1 MMTKVIVPIAIV
13 CAALALL
20 IAAAGCN
27 SSKPEVA
34 TSLTPQQVTGQ
45 QIFNQTCA
53 VCHRNGEHGPN
64 LVGLYKKRYMTNG
77 MPVNDDRVRDTIRMG
92 RAMMPA
98 FGDVL
103 NQQQLEDVI
112 AYLHVI

>member
-1 MMTKVIVPIAIV
+1 MMTKVMVPVAIV
-13 CAALALL
+13 CAVLALL
-20 IAAAGCN
+20 MAAGCN
-27 SSKPEVA
+27 SSKPEIA
-34 TSLTPQQVTGQ
+34 TTLTRQQVAGQ

-64 LVGLYKKRYMTNG
+64 LVGLYQKRYMTNG

>member
-1 MMTKVIVPIAIV
+1 M
-13 CAALALL
+13 
-20 IAAAGCN
+20 
-27 SSKPEVA
+27 
-34 TSLTPQQVTGQ
+34 
-45 QIFNQTCA
+45 
-53 VCHRNGEHGPN
+53 
-64 LVGLYKKRYMTNG
+64 GLYKKRYMSNG

>member
-1 MMTKVIVPIAIV
+1 MTKVMVQIAV
-13 CAALALL
+13 ACVALPLL
-20 IAAAGCN
+20 LSAAGCN
-27 SSKPEVA
+27 SNKPEVA
-34 TSLTPQQVTGQ
+34 MNLTPQQVAGQ

-64 LVGLYKKRYMTNG
+64 LLGLYKKHYMTNG

-98 FGDVL
+98 FGDLL

>member
-1 MMTKVIVPIAIV
+1 MTKVIVRTVLP
-13 CAALALL
+13 CFLGALILL
-20 IAAAGCN
+20 ATAC
-27 SSKPEVA
+27 KPKTPEV
-34 TSLTPQQVTGQ
+34 TTTLTPQQLDGQ
-45 QIFNQTCA
+45 SVFNQTCA

-64 LVGLYKKRYMTNG
+64 LVGLYKKKFMTNG

-103 NQQQLEDVI
+103 NHQQMEDVI
-112 AYLHVI
+112 AYLHVL

>member
-1 MMTKVIVPIAIV
+1 
-13 CAALALL
+13 
-20 IAAAGCN
+20 
-27 SSKPEVA
+27 
-34 TSLTPQQVTGQ
+34 
-45 QIFNQTCA
+45 
-53 VCHRNGEHGPN
+53 
-64 LVGLYKKRYMTNG
+64 VGIYKKRYMSNG

-98 FGDVL
+98 FSDVL

>member
-1 MMTKVIVPIAIV
+1 MTKVILQIAVLLI
-13 CAALALL
+13 ALALL
-20 IAAAGCN
+20 LSAAGCTSN
-27 SSKPEVA
+27 KPEVA
-34 TSLTPQQVTGQ
+34 TNLSPQQVAGQ

-64 LVGLYKKRYMTNG
+64 LIGLYKKRYMSNG

-92 RAMMPA
+92 RAMMPG

-112 AYLHVI
+112 AYLHVK

>member
-1 MMTKVIVPIAIV
+1 MVQIAVVYIS
-13 CAALALL
+13 LALL

-27 SSKPEVA
+27 SSKSEVA
-34 TSLTPQQVTGQ
+34 TNLTAQQIEGQ

-64 LVGLYKKRYMTNG
+64 LVGLYKKPYMSNG

-103 NQQQLEDVI
+103 NKQQLEDVI
-112 AYLHVI
+112 AYLHVK

>member
-1 MMTKVIVPIAIV
+1 MMTKVTRVLTLF
-13 CAALALL
+13 CAASVLA
-20 IAAAGCN
+20 AVSCK
-27 SSKPEVA
+27 SDKPEAAV
-34 TSLTPQQVTGQ
+34 SLTAQQQSGQ

-64 LVGLYKKRYMTNG
+64 LVGLYQKRFMSNG

-112 AYLHVI
+112 AYLRVK

>member
-20 IAAAGCN
+20 IAAAGCH

-34 TSLTPQQVTGQ
+34 ASLTPQQVAGQ

-64 LVGLYKKRYMTNG
+64 LVGIYKKRYMSNG

-98 FGDVL
+98 FSDVL

>member
-1 MMTKVIVPIAIV
+1 MMTKVTRWIALSGV
-13 CAALALL
+13 ASVLAF
-20 IAAAGCN
+20 AMACR
-27 SSKPEVA
+27 SSKPEMTV
-34 TSLTPQQVTGQ
+34 SLTPQQQAGQ

-64 LVGLYKKRYMTNG
+64 LVGLYKKRYMSNG

>member
-1 MMTKVIVPIAIV
+1 MMTKVLVPIATV
-13 CAALALL
+13 CVAFAL
-20 IAAAGCN
+20 IATGCN
-27 SSKPEVA
+27 SSKPDA
-34 TSLTPQQVTGQ
+34 PANLTQQQVAGQ

-103 NQQQLEDVI
+103 NQQQLDDVI
-112 AYLHVI
+112 AYLHLK

>member
-1 MMTKVIVPIAIV
+1 MVQIATV
-13 CAALALL
+13 CVAFALL
-20 IAAAGCN
+20 MSAAGCN
-27 SSKPEVA
+27 SRKPEVT
-34 TSLTPQQVTGQ
+34 TSLTAQQVAGQ

-53 VCHRNGEHGPN
+53 VCHRNGEHGPS
-64 LVGLYKKRYMTNG
+64 LVGLYKKRFMTNG